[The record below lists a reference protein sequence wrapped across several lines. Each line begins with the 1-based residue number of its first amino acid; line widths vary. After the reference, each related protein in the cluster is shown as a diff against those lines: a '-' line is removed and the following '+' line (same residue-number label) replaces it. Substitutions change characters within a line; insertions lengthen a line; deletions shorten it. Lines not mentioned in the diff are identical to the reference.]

1 MPLKQELWTSELMK
15 GSEVIN
21 METAYLSSKG
31 RYSIF
36 KFRDTELKFIAP
48 YSLERYEKVVE
59 WDHGYLVVMTKYS
72 HNKELEEEY
81 IDLIPILK
89 ALYMDEDIFLNPIKN
104 VEVSYL

>member
-1 MPLKQELWTSELMK
+1 
-15 GSEVIN
+15 
-21 METAYLSSKG
+21 MEIAYLSSKG
-31 RYSIF
+31 RYTIF

-72 HNKELEEEY
+72 HNKDLEEEY

-89 ALYMDEDIFLNPIKN
+89 NLYYDVDAFLEPIKEVR
-104 VEVSYL
+104 VEYED